1 MYVMHK
7 NTELD
12 LKQKQILRNDFFIRL
27 ETLVDIYKIFQFK
40 VKLKSVLRIRWIH
53 NILAPSIRN
62 LKNMRIHEFGPKRQH
77 INKTG

>member
-27 ETLVDIYKIFQFK
+27 ETLVDIYK
-40 VKLKSVLRIRWIH
+40 LKDF
-53 NILAPSIRN
+53 SI
-62 LKNMRIHEFGPKRQH
+62 
-77 INKTG
+77 